1 MLKCSKCNIS
11 IRGDKKCCPL
21 CMGPVSGEPEDSAF
35 FAIRPQNISR
45 VSAFR
50 IASFICVITEIIMG
64 LLFYASHYTN
74 AAFLLVMLVAPLCL
88 SDFAAAIFFKENI
101 LKLITTQ
108 VYLIMLICYIVD
120 IHTGFIGWSVIWVIP
135 ALFVILTAAVII
147 IGQVTRSHIANY
159 IIYPVLNVILS
170 LLQGILIKAGRNP
183 FPMPAMI
190 SMGIM
195 LSIGA
200 FIFIFRFRE
209 LKSASN
215 RYLNI

>member
-1 MLKCSKCNIS
+1 MLKCSKCRIS

-21 CMGPVSGEPEDSAF
+21 CMGQVSGEPEDSAF
-35 FAIRPQNISR
+35 YAIRPQNISR
-45 VSAFR
+45 ASAFR
-50 IASFICVITEIIMG
+50 IASFICVITEIVMG
-64 LLFYASHYTN
+64 LLFYASHYAN

-88 SDFAAAIFFKENI
+88 FDFAAAIFFKENI

-108 VYLIMLICYIVD
+108 AYLIMLVCYIVD
-120 IHTGFIGWSVIWVIP
+120 LNTGFIGWSVIWVIP
-135 ALFVILTAAVII
+135 VLFVVLTVAVMM
-147 IGQVTRSHIANY
+147 IGHVMRSHMENY

-170 LLQGILIKAGRNP
+170 LLQVILIKTGRNP
-183 FPMPAMI
+183 FQMPAMI

-195 LSIGA
+195 LSLGA

-209 LKSASN
+209 LKSAAN